1 MHFFLIL
8 DFSGLTYYGRIPNTP
23 FPDPRIESFEL
34 DETDFDLLYEDFVE
48 PIDFLLHVL
57 LDDGDV
63 DFFGPAR
70 CAVLKE
76 WLEWNLLYAE
86 LAPRQRILYE
96 KLHEFACRAVKL
108 GTGIVIEF

>member
-8 DFSGLTYYGRIPNTP
+8 DFSGLTYYERIPNTP

-34 DETDFDLLYEDFVE
+34 DEMDFDLLYEDFVE
-48 PIDFLLHVL
+48 PIDFLLHAL

-70 CAVLKE
+70 CAVRKE
-76 WLEWNLLYAE
+76 CSMRNSLPASRFSAKNFMNSHA
-86 LAPRQRILYE
+86 AP
-96 KLHEFACRAVKL
+96 
-108 GTGIVIEF
+108 